1 MNKLFSRE
9 VKIGASV
16 LIALLALVFGINYL
30 KGVNI
35 FKASNYYY
43 ASYTNVTGL
52 AQSAPVT
59 LNGYKVGLVR
69 DVAYEY
75 DNPGHV
81 RVELSL
87 DRQLRLPEGTSAAIV
102 TDMLG
107 TSTIELRMGTSPNY
121 IEVGQKL
128 NAIEGSGLMD
138 KVSTELMPTIM
149 QIAPHIDSL
158 VVALTAIAA
167 DPALTSSVKRLDV
180 IMANLEKSTTRL
192 DRAMSTMPAIM
203 GNANTTMANV
213 SEISANISQVS
224 KALAV
229 LSEDLKNMPLDSTLT
244 HINNITANLDEATE
258 KLNSS
263 NSSLGLLLNDPGLYN
278 NINNSAAHIDSILI
292 DLKKQPKRYIPS
304 IKIF

>member
-9 VKIGASV
+9 IIIGASV

-35 FKASNYYY
+35 FKAANYYY
-43 ASYTNVTGL
+43 ASYTNVAGL

-69 DVAYEY
+69 DIAYEY

-81 RVELSL
+81 KVEISL
-87 DRQLRLPEGTSAAIV
+87 DRQLLLPEGTSAVIV

-107 TSTIELRMGTSPNY
+107 TSTIELRMGTSPNLL
-121 IEVGQKL
+121 EVGSK
-128 NAIEGSGLMD
+128 ISGVVGSGLMD
-138 KVSTELMPTIM
+138 KVSTELMPSII

-158 VVALTAIAA
+158 VVALTAVAA
-167 DPALTSSVKRLDV
+167 DPALVNSVRRLDA
-180 IMANLEKSTTRL
+180 IMANLEATTTQLNR
-192 DRAMSTMPAIM
+192 TVPALLK
-203 GNANTTMANV
+203 NANSTMANV
-213 SEISANISQVS
+213 SDISANISQVS
-224 KALAV
+224 SALAV
-229 LSEDLKNMPLDSTLT
+229 LSDDLKRMPLDSTLRN
-244 HINNITANLDEATE
+244 INSITANLDEATS
-258 KLNSS
+258 KLNST
-263 NSSLGLLLNDPGLYN
+263 NSSLGLLLNDPGLYHN
-278 NINNSAAHIDSILI
+278 LNNSAALVDSILI

>member
-9 VKIGASV
+9 IMIGASV

-35 FKASNYYY
+35 FKAANYYY
-43 ASYTNVTGL
+43 ASYTNVAGL

-69 DVAYEY
+69 DIAYEY

-81 RVELSL
+81 KVEISL
-87 DRQLRLPEGTSAAIV
+87 DRQLLLPEGTSAVIV

-107 TSTIELRMGTSPNY
+107 TSTIELRMGTSPNLL
-121 IEVGQKL
+121 EVGSK
-128 NAIEGSGLMD
+128 ISGVVGSGLMD
-138 KVSTELMPTIM
+138 KVSTELMPSII

-158 VVALTAIAA
+158 VVALTAVAA
-167 DPALTSSVKRLDV
+167 DPALVNSVRRLDA
-180 IMANLEKSTTRL
+180 IMANLEATTTQLNR
-192 DRAMSTMPAIM
+192 TVPALLK
-203 GNANTTMANV
+203 NANSTMANV
-213 SEISANISQVS
+213 SDISANISQVS
-224 KALAV
+224 SALAV
-229 LSEDLKNMPLDSTLT
+229 LSDDLKRMPLDSTLRN
-244 HINNITANLDEATE
+244 INSITANLDEATS
-258 KLNSS
+258 KLNST
-263 NSSLGLLLNDPGLYN
+263 NSSLGLLLNDPGLYHN
-278 NINNSAAHIDSILI
+278 LNNSAAHVDSILI

>member
-9 VKIGASV
+9 IIIGASV

-35 FKASNYYY
+35 FKAANYYY
-43 ASYTNVTGL
+43 ASYTNVAGL

-69 DVAYEY
+69 DIAYEY

-81 RVELSL
+81 KVEISL
-87 DRQLRLPEGTSAAIV
+87 DRQLLLPEGTSAVIV

-107 TSTIELRMGTSPNY
+107 TSTIELRMGTSPNLL
-121 IEVGQKL
+121 EVGSK
-128 NAIEGSGLMD
+128 ISGVVGSGLMD
-138 KVSTELMPTIM
+138 KVSTELMPSII

-158 VVALTAIAA
+158 VVALTAVAA
-167 DPALTSSVKRLDV
+167 DPALVNSVRRLDA
-180 IMANLEKSTTRL
+180 IMANLEATTTQLNR
-192 DRAMSTMPAIM
+192 TVPAFLK
-203 GNANTTMANV
+203 NANSTMANV
-213 SEISANISQVS
+213 SDISANISQVS
-224 KALAV
+224 SALAV
-229 LSEDLKNMPLDSTLT
+229 LSDDLKRMPLDSTLRN
-244 HINNITANLDEATE
+244 INSITANLDEATS
-258 KLNSS
+258 KLNST
-263 NSSLGLLLNDPGLYN
+263 NSSLGLLLNDPGLYHN
-278 NINNSAAHIDSILI
+278 LNNSAAHVDSILI

>member
-1 MNKLFSRE
+1 
-9 VKIGASV
+9 
-16 LIALLALVFGINYL
+16 LVFGINYL

-35 FKASNYYY
+35 FKAANYYY
-43 ASYTNVTGL
+43 ASYTNVAGL

-87 DRQLRLPEGTSAAIV
+87 DRQLRLPEGTAAAIV

-128 NAIEGSGLMD
+128 QAIEGSGLMD
-138 KVSTELMPTIM
+138 KVSTELMPTII

-167 DPALTSSVKRLDV
+167 DPALQSSVKRLDV
-180 IMANLEKSTTRL
+180 IMANLEKSTTQL
-192 DRAMSTMPAIM
+192 DRAMGAMPSIM
-203 GNANTTMANV
+203 NNANATMANV
-213 SEISANISQVS
+213 KEISANISQVS
-224 KALAV
+224 QALAV
-229 LSEDLKNMPLDSTLT
+229 LSDDLKKMPLDSTLT
-244 HINNITANLDEATE
+244 HLNNITANLDEATE

>member
-16 LIALLALVFGINYL
+16 LVALLALVFGINYL

-35 FKASNYYY
+35 FKAANYYY
-43 ASYTNVTGL
+43 ASYTNVAGL

-87 DRQLRLPEGTSAAIV
+87 DRQLRLPEGTAAAIV
-102 TDMLG
+102 PDMLG

-128 NAIEGSGLMD
+128 QAIEGSGLMD
-138 KVSTELMPTIM
+138 KVSTELMPTII

-167 DPALTSSVKRLDV
+167 DPALKSSVRRLDV
-180 IMANLEKSTTRL
+180 IMANLEKSTTQL
-192 DRAMSTMPAIM
+192 DRAMGAMPSIM
-203 GNANTTMANV
+203 NNANATMANV
-213 SEISANISQVS
+213 KEISANISQVS
-224 KALAV
+224 QALAV
-229 LSEDLKNMPLDSTLT
+229 LSDDLKKMPLDSTLN
-244 HINNITANLDEATE
+244 HLNNITANLDEATE

>member
-1 MNKLFSRE
+1 MNKLYSRE

-16 LIALLALVFGINYL
+16 LIALVALVFGINYL

-35 FKASNYYY
+35 FKAANYYY

-52 AQSAPVT
+52 SQSAPVT

-69 DVAYEY
+69 DVSYEY

-87 DRQLRLPEGTSAAIV
+87 DRQLKLPEGTCAAIV

-121 IEVGQKL
+121 IKVGQKL
-128 NAIEGSGLMD
+128 QGIEGGGLMD

-158 VVALTAIAA
+158 VVALTTIAS
-167 DPALTSSVKRLDV
+167 DPALLSSVKRLDV
-180 IMANLEKSTTRL
+180 IMANLEKSTTQL
-192 DRAMSTMPAIM
+192 DRALGSMPAIM
-203 GNANTTMANV
+203 NNANSTMANV
-213 SEISANISQVS
+213 KEISANISQVS
-224 KALAV
+224 QALAV
-229 LSEDLKNMPLDSTLT
+229 LSEDLKQMPLDSTLT
-244 HINNITANLDEATE
+244 HLNNITANLDEATE

>member
-9 VKIGASV
+9 VKIGASMLV
-16 LIALLALVFGINYL
+16 ALLALVFGINYL

-35 FKASNYYY
+35 FKAANYYY
-43 ASYTNVTGL
+43 ASYTNVAGL

-87 DRQLRLPEGTSAAIV
+87 DRQLRLPEGTAAAIV

-128 NAIEGSGLMD
+128 QAIEGSGLMD
-138 KVSTELMPTIM
+138 KVSTELMPTII

-167 DPALTSSVKRLDV
+167 DPALQSSVKRLDV
-180 IMANLEKSTTRL
+180 IMANLEKSTTQL
-192 DRAMSTMPAIM
+192 DRAMGAMPSIM
-203 GNANTTMANV
+203 NNANATMANV
-213 SEISANISQVS
+213 KEISANISQVS
-224 KALAV
+224 QALAV
-229 LSEDLKNMPLDSTLT
+229 LSDDLKKMPLDSTLT
-244 HINNITANLDEATE
+244 HLNNITANLDEATE

-278 NINNSAAHIDSILI
+278 KINNSAAHIDSILI

>member
-16 LIALLALVFGINYL
+16 LVALLALVFGINYL

-35 FKASNYYY
+35 FKAANYYY
-43 ASYTNVTGL
+43 ASYTNVAGL

-87 DRQLRLPEGTSAAIV
+87 DRQLRLPEGTAAAIV

-128 NAIEGSGLMD
+128 QAIEGSGLMD
-138 KVSTELMPTIM
+138 KVSTELMPTII

-167 DPALTSSVKRLDV
+167 DPALKSSVRRLDV
-180 IMANLEKSTTRL
+180 IMANLEKSTTQL
-192 DRAMSTMPAIM
+192 DRAMGAMPSIM
-203 GNANTTMANV
+203 NNANATMANV
-213 SEISANISQVS
+213 KEISANISQVS
-224 KALAV
+224 QALAV
-229 LSEDLKNMPLDSTLT
+229 LSYDLKKMPLDSTLN
-244 HINNITANLDEATE
+244 HLNNITANLDEATE

>member
-9 VKIGASV
+9 IILGASV

-35 FKASNYYY
+35 FKAANYYY
-43 ASYTNVTGL
+43 ASYTNVAGL

-69 DVAYEY
+69 DIAYEY

-81 RVELSL
+81 KVEISL
-87 DRQLRLPEGTSAAIV
+87 DRQLLLPEGTSAVIV

-107 TSTIELRMGTSPNY
+107 TSTIELRMGTSPNLL
-121 IEVGQKL
+121 EVGSK
-128 NAIEGSGLMD
+128 ISGVVGSGLMD
-138 KVSTELMPTIM
+138 KVSTELMPSII

-158 VVALTAIAA
+158 VVALTAVAA
-167 DPALTSSVKRLDV
+167 DPALVNSVRRLDA
-180 IMANLEKSTTRL
+180 IMANLEATTTQLNR
-192 DRAMSTMPAIM
+192 TVPALLK
-203 GNANTTMANV
+203 NANSTMANV
-213 SEISANISQVS
+213 SDISANISQVS
-224 KALAV
+224 SALAV
-229 LSEDLKNMPLDSTLT
+229 LSDDLKRMPLDSTLRN
-244 HINNITANLDEATE
+244 INSITANLDEATS
-258 KLNSS
+258 KLNST
-263 NSSLGLLLNDPGLYN
+263 NSSLGLLLNDPGLYHN
-278 NINNSAAHIDSILI
+278 LNNSAAHVDSILI

>member
-9 VKIGASV
+9 IIIGASV

-35 FKASNYYY
+35 FKAANYYY
-43 ASYTNVTGL
+43 ASYTNVAGL

-69 DVAYEY
+69 DIAYEY

-81 RVELSL
+81 KVEISL
-87 DRQLRLPEGTSAAIV
+87 DRQLLLPEGTSAVIV

-107 TSTIELRMGTSPNY
+107 TSTIELRMGTSPNLL
-121 IEVGQKL
+121 EVGSK
-128 NAIEGSGLMD
+128 ISGVVGSGLMD
-138 KVSTELMPTIM
+138 KVSTELMPSII

-158 VVALTAIAA
+158 VVALTAVAA
-167 DPALTSSVKRLDV
+167 DPALVNSVIRLDA
-180 IMANLEKSTTRL
+180 IMANLEATTTQLNR
-192 DRAMSTMPAIM
+192 TVPALLK
-203 GNANTTMANV
+203 NANSTMANV
-213 SEISANISQVS
+213 SDISANISQVS
-224 KALAV
+224 SALAV
-229 LSEDLKNMPLDSTLT
+229 LSDDLKRMPLDSTLRN
-244 HINNITANLDEATE
+244 INSITANLDEATS
-258 KLNSS
+258 KLNST
-263 NSSLGLLLNDPGLYN
+263 NSSLGLLLNDPGLYHN
-278 NINNSAAHIDSILI
+278 LNNSAAHVDSILI

>member
-1 MNKLFSRE
+1 MKKLFSRE
-9 VKIGASV
+9 VIIGASV

-35 FKASNYYY
+35 FKAANYYY
-43 ASYTNVTGL
+43 ASYTNVAGL
-52 AQSAPVT
+52 SQSAPVT
-59 LNGYKVGLVR
+59 VNGYKVGLVR
-69 DVAYEY
+69 EIAYEY

-81 RVELSL
+81 KVELSL
-87 DRQLRLPEGTSAAIV
+87 DRQLRIPEGTQAAIV

-107 TSTIELRMGTSPNY
+107 TATIELRMGTSSRY
-121 IEVGQKL
+121 LEVGETLQGVEV
-128 NAIEGSGLMD
+128 AGMMD
-138 KVSTELMPTIM
+138 KLSTELLPTVM

-158 VVALTAIAA
+158 VVALTAVAS
-167 DPALTSSVKRLDV
+167 DPALLSSVRRLDV
-180 IMANLEKSTTRL
+180 IMSNLESSTTQL
-192 DRAMSTMPAIM
+192 NNAMKSVPAIV

-224 KALAV
+224 KALAS
-229 LSEDLKNMPLDSTLT
+229 LSDDLKDMPLDSTMRN
-244 HINNITANLDEATE
+244 INHITANLDEATS
-258 KLNSS
+258 KLNST

>member
-16 LIALLALVFGINYL
+16 LVALLALVFGINYL

-35 FKASNYYY
+35 FKAANYYY
-43 ASYTNVTGL
+43 ASYTNVAGL

-81 RVELSL
+81 RVDLSL

-128 NAIEGSGLMD
+128 QAIEGSGLMD
-138 KVSTELMPTIM
+138 KVSTELMPTII

-167 DPALTSSVKRLDV
+167 DPALQSSVKRLDV
-180 IMANLEKSTTRL
+180 IMANLEKSTTQL
-192 DRAMSTMPAIM
+192 DRAMGAMPSIM
-203 GNANTTMANV
+203 NNANATMANV
-213 SEISANISQVS
+213 KEISANISQVS
-224 KALAV
+224 QALAV
-229 LSEDLKNMPLDSTLT
+229 LSDDLKKMPLDSTLT
-244 HINNITANLDEATE
+244 HLNNITANLDEATE

>member
-9 VKIGASV
+9 IIIGASV

-35 FKASNYYY
+35 FKAANYYY
-43 ASYTNVTGL
+43 ASYTNVAGL

-69 DVAYEY
+69 DIAYEY

-81 RVELSL
+81 KVEISL
-87 DRQLRLPEGTSAAIV
+87 DRQLLLPEGTSAVIV

-107 TSTIELRMGTSPNY
+107 TSTIELRMGTSPNLL
-121 IEVGQKL
+121 EVGSK
-128 NAIEGSGLMD
+128 ISGVVGSDLMD
-138 KVSTELMPTIM
+138 KVSTELMPSII

-158 VVALTAIAA
+158 VVALTAVAA
-167 DPALTSSVKRLDV
+167 DPALVNSVRRLDA
-180 IMANLEKSTTRL
+180 IMANLEATTTQLNR
-192 DRAMSTMPAIM
+192 TVPALLK
-203 GNANTTMANV
+203 NANSTMANV
-213 SEISANISQVS
+213 SDISANISQVS
-224 KALAV
+224 SALAV
-229 LSEDLKNMPLDSTLT
+229 LSDDLKRMPLDSTLRN
-244 HINNITANLDEATE
+244 INSITANLDEATS
-258 KLNSS
+258 KLNST
-263 NSSLGLLLNDPGLYN
+263 NSSLGLLLNDPGLYHN
-278 NINNSAAHIDSILI
+278 LNNSAAHVDSILI

>member
-9 VKIGASV
+9 IIIGASV

-35 FKASNYYY
+35 FKAANYYY
-43 ASYTNVTGL
+43 ASYTNVAGL

-69 DVAYEY
+69 DIAYEY

-81 RVELSL
+81 KVEISL
-87 DRQLRLPEGTSAAIV
+87 DRQLLLPEGTSAVIV

-107 TSTIELRMGTSPNY
+107 TSTIELRMGTSPNLL
-121 IEVGQKL
+121 EVGSK
-128 NAIEGSGLMD
+128 ISGVVGSGLMD
-138 KVSTELMPTIM
+138 KVSTELMPSII

-158 VVALTAIAA
+158 VVALTAV
-167 DPALTSSVKRLDV
+167 DPALVNSVRRLDA
-180 IMANLEKSTTRL
+180 IMANLEATTTQLNR
-192 DRAMSTMPAIM
+192 TVPALLK
-203 GNANTTMANV
+203 NANSTMANV
-213 SEISANISQVS
+213 SDISANISQVS
-224 KALAV
+224 SALAV
-229 LSEDLKNMPLDSTLT
+229 LSDDLKRMPLDSTLRN
-244 HINNITANLDEATE
+244 INSITANLDEATS
-258 KLNSS
+258 KLNST
-263 NSSLGLLLNDPGLYN
+263 NSSLGLLLNDPGLYHN
-278 NINNSAAHIDSILI
+278 LNNSAAHVDSILI

>member
-16 LIALLALVFGINYL
+16 LVALLALVFGINYL

-35 FKASNYYY
+35 FKAANYYY
-43 ASYTNVTGL
+43 ASYTNVAGL

-87 DRQLRLPEGTSAAIV
+87 DRQLRLPEGTAAAIV

-128 NAIEGSGLMD
+128 QAIEGSGLMD
-138 KVSTELMPTIM
+138 KVSTELMPTII

-167 DPALTSSVKRLDV
+167 DPALQSSVKRLDV
-180 IMANLEKSTTRL
+180 IMANLEKSTTQL
-192 DRAMSTMPAIM
+192 DRAMGAMPSIM
-203 GNANTTMANV
+203 NNANATMANV
-213 SEISANISQVS
+213 KEISANISQVS
-224 KALAV
+224 QALAV
-229 LSEDLKNMPLDSTLT
+229 LSDDLKKMPLDSTLN
-244 HINNITANLDEATE
+244 HLNNITANLDEATE

>member
-9 VKIGASV
+9 IIIGASV

-35 FKASNYYY
+35 FKAANYYY
-43 ASYTNVTGL
+43 ASYTNVAGL

-69 DVAYEY
+69 DIAYEY

-81 RVELSL
+81 KVEISL
-87 DRQLRLPEGTSAAIV
+87 DRQLLLPEGTSAVIV

-107 TSTIELRMGTSPNY
+107 TSTIELRMGTSPNLLK
-121 IEVGQKL
+121 VGSK
-128 NAIEGSGLMD
+128 ISGVVGSGLMD
-138 KVSTELMPTIM
+138 KVSTELMPSII

-158 VVALTAIAA
+158 VVALTAVAA
-167 DPALTSSVKRLDV
+167 DPALVNSVRRLDA
-180 IMANLEKSTTRL
+180 IMANLEATTTQLNR
-192 DRAMSTMPAIM
+192 TVPALLK
-203 GNANTTMANV
+203 NANSTMANV
-213 SEISANISQVS
+213 SDISANISQVS
-224 KALAV
+224 SALAV
-229 LSEDLKNMPLDSTLT
+229 LSDDLKRMPLDSTLRN
-244 HINNITANLDEATE
+244 INSITANLDEATS
-258 KLNSS
+258 KLNST
-263 NSSLGLLLNDPGLYN
+263 NSSLGLLLNDPGLYHN
-278 NINNSAAHIDSILI
+278 LNNSAAHVDSILI

>member
-1 MNKLFSRE
+1 MNKLYSRE

-16 LIALLALVFGINYL
+16 LIALVALVFGINYL

-35 FKASNYYY
+35 FKAANYYY

-87 DRQLRLPEGTSAAIV
+87 DRQLRLPEGTAAAIV

-107 TSTIELRMGTSPNY
+107 TSTIELRMGTSSKY
-121 IEVGQKL
+121 IEVGQKIQG
-128 NAIEGSGLMD
+128 IEGAGLMD

-158 VVALTAIAA
+158 VVALTTVAS
-167 DPALTSSVKRLDV
+167 DPALLSSVKRLDV
-180 IMANLEKSTTRL
+180 IMANLEKSTTQL
-192 DRAMSTMPAIM
+192 DRALGNMPAIM
-203 GNANTTMANV
+203 SNANSTMANV
-213 SEISANISQVS
+213 KEISANISQVS
-224 KALAV
+224 QALAV
-229 LSEDLKNMPLDSTLT
+229 LSEDLKQMPLDSTLT
-244 HINNITANLDEATE
+244 HLNNITANLDEATE

>member
-9 VKIGASV
+9 IIIGASV

-35 FKASNYYY
+35 FKAANYYY
-43 ASYTNVTGL
+43 ASYTNVAGL

-69 DVAYEY
+69 DIAYEY

-81 RVELSL
+81 KVEISL
-87 DRQLRLPEGTSAAIV
+87 DRQLLLPEGTSAVIV

-107 TSTIELRMGTSPNY
+107 TSTIELRMGTSPNLL
-121 IEVGQKL
+121 EVGSK
-128 NAIEGSGLMD
+128 ISGVVGSGLMD
-138 KVSTELMPTIM
+138 KVSTELMPSII

-158 VVALTAIAA
+158 VVALTAVAA
-167 DPALTSSVKRLDV
+167 DPALVNSVRHLDA
-180 IMANLEKSTTRL
+180 IMANLEATTTQLNR
-192 DRAMSTMPAIM
+192 TVPALLK
-203 GNANTTMANV
+203 NANSTMANV
-213 SEISANISQVS
+213 SDISANISQVS
-224 KALAV
+224 SALAV
-229 LSEDLKNMPLDSTLT
+229 LSDDLKRMPLDSTLRN
-244 HINNITANLDEATE
+244 INSITANLDEATS
-258 KLNSS
+258 KLNST
-263 NSSLGLLLNDPGLYN
+263 NSSLGLLLNDPGLYHN
-278 NINNSAAHIDSILI
+278 LNNSAAHVDSILI